1 MTLAR
6 LSLLSLLIVCDVL
19 PEAVCASD
27 SESRSSAP
35 EGPLFTG
42 TLLSTRARTVEPGHW
57 VVQPYFYSTRFGGLY
72 NNNWRLQSA
81 AVTRTNI
88 QQTYLMYG
96 LTSRIDIEVAE
107 TRRSSSGWWRPSTY
121 LSKLGASMPALPM
134 SFLPHDHGPAVD

>member
-1 MTLAR
+1 MSFLKRYARATQNLAR
-6 LSLLSLLIVCDVL
+6 PLLKVRCLQVLSSLRVRALSN
-19 PEAVCASD
+19 
-27 SESRSSAP
+27 R
-35 EGPLFTG
+35 GN
-42 TLLSTRARTVEPGHW
+42 W

-107 TRRSSSGWWRPSTY
+107 TRQSSSGSWRVFTY
-121 LSKLGASMPALPM
+121 LSKLGASMPRVAYVAPSTRLWTCC
-134 SFLPHDHGPAVD
+134 